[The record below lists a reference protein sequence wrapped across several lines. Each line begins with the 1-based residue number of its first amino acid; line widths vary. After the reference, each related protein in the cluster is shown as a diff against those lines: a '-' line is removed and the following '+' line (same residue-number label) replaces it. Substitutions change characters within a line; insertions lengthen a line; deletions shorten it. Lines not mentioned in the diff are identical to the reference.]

1 MARTIEEKF
10 PALKEMHPELLVRH
24 WTEADETERA
34 IGESERVGKAADG
47 RTAFREALASYHE
60 ALKLWT

>member
-1 MARTIEEKF
+1 
-10 PALKEMHPELLVRH
+10 MHPELLVRH